1 MAQNI
6 KQGNIFGRIGQN
18 LGQGLAEQIPKEVE
32 RNRFVSGLQ
41 DLEKNGANLNPQQYF
56 TKALQT
62 YGLPDRPQVV
72 QSLAELARQQGI
84 RNSFGRLGKG
94 QENQENASPQAR
106 EIIRQGNMPQGQNP
120 GNIQRSVVQGGE
132 KVPTDFQN
140 RTEEAT
146 AGQGIV
152 KENPTQNKFLPVPPW
167 TPAERDA
174 DIGREAERH
183 PELTF
188 DQIQQRVADNERRYL
203 AAPEAYREQQ
213 KYLQG
218 LEDAA
223 DAEFDKQLSTA
234 LQKEGKAIYGD
245 LTGETLLD
253 VKKAMRNDIATN
265 PNLKEKQAAEKWVKK
280 GKDFV
285 EKKNQVKATAN
296 RSIVDRILPNKK
308 ESTLKSLIEAQKS
321 YNEMGRKRE
330 YYNTLQSANNPE
342 TGSYGFSLS
351 PGGAALIAYPRSQP
365 LKNTI
370 KSFNKFDFADPR
382 KSDGSSRKAASEFG
396 KNRTNGDSVLSFA
409 RNMQYEYPSFNTHAF
424 IDYLR
429 DNRDELNLN
438 PDQIKEIELPYEDF
452 FPNWGDLALF
462 PYIWKGSVYE

>member
-56 TKALQT
+56 TRALQT
-62 YGLPDRPQVV
+62 YGLADRPQVV

-84 RNSFGRLGKG
+84 RNSFSRSNDG
-94 QENQENASPQAR
+94 QTNQQNASPQAR
-106 EIIRQGNMPQGQNP
+106 ESIRQGNMPTAQNP
-120 GNIQRSVVQGGE
+120 GGIQRSVVQGDE
-132 KVPTDFQN
+132 KVPTNFPN
-140 RTEEAT
+140 RTEEAQ
-146 AGQGIV
+146 GNQGIV
-152 KENPTQNKFLPVPPW
+152 KENPTQNKFLPPIPW

-188 DQIQQRVADNERRYL
+188 DQIQQRVADNERRFL

-213 KYLQG
+213 KHLQG

-223 DAEFDKQLSTA
+223 DAEFDKQLATA
-234 LQKEGKAIYGD
+234 LQKEGNAIYGD
-245 LTGETLLD
+245 LTGDTLLD
-253 VKKAMRNDIATN
+253 VKKAMRHDIATN
-265 PNLKEKQAAEKWVKK
+265 PNLTGKEAAEKWVKK

-285 EKKNQVKATAN
+285 EKKNQVKATAK
-296 RSIVDRILPNKK
+296 RDLSDRILPHKK
-308 ESTLKSLIEAQKS
+308 DSVLKSLMAAQPS
-321 YNEMGRKRE
+321 YDEMGRKRE
-330 YYNTLQSANNPE
+330 YYNMLQSDNNAE

-351 PGGAALIAYPRSQP
+351 PGGAALISYPRSEP
-365 LKNTI
+365 IKKTI
-370 KSFNKFDFADPR
+370 KSFNKFDFSDPR
-382 KSDGSSRKAASEFG
+382 KTDGSSRKAASEFG
-396 KNRTNGDSVLSFA
+396 KNRTNGDSVLAFA

-452 FPNWGDLALF
+452 FPNWGDLAVF